1 MVIALPPATVPP
13 TAVIPTTAS
22 THSSPAPHGW
32 TTYTVK
38 DGDTLIGLAATF
50 RTTPRTLAAKNNI
63 SDARRLWTGAR
74 IQVPGRAG
82 STAKAAPRATSRA
95 AATHTV
101 ADGETLYGLAA
112 RFGTTV
118 PAIAKA
124 NGISPGSFIFP
135 GQKLRLSGSTAPAP
149 SPQRTS
155 KASAPSA
162 PGKASGAAYTVRSG
176 DTLLGIAGRHGRT
189 VASLVKA
196 NGLRG
201 TVIFPG
207 QRLTIPGATAHKTTP
222 KAAPKK
228 ALPNSFAGRTYPDK
242 IVRNAA
248 ANRDVLAGRAVPNR
262 AQTKALITATARRH
276 GVDPRLALAIS
287 MQESGWNQRQVSVAN
302 AVGMM
307 QVIPSGGEWAS
318 SLIGRKLDL
327 LNPQDNATAGVVML
341 RALTRASG
349 SEDLAIAGYYQGL
362 SSVQSR
368 GMFTDT
374 RSYVANVK
382 ALKGRM

>member
-38 DGDTLIGLAATF
+38 DGDTLFGLAATF
-50 RTTPRTLAAKNNI
+50 KTTPRALAAKNNI
-63 SDARRLWTGAR
+63 SDARRLWAGAT
-74 IQVPGRAG
+74 IQVPGKAG
-82 STAKAAPRATSRA
+82 STTKAAPRATARSA
-95 AATHTV
+95 ASHTV
-101 ADGETLYGLAA
+101 ANGETLYGIAA
-112 RFGTTV
+112 RYRTTV
-118 PAIAKA
+118 PALAKA
-124 NGISPGSFIFP
+124 NGISPSSFIFP
-135 GQKLRLSGSTAPAP
+135 GQQLRLTGSAATAP
-149 SPQRTS
+149 RGTS
-155 KASAPSA
+155 KPAPTA
-162 PGKASGAAYTVRSG
+162 KAGGAAYTVRSG
-176 DTLLGIAGRHGRT
+176 DTLLGIAGKHGRT

-207 QRLTIPGATAHKTTP
+207 QRLTIPGAATHKTAP
-222 KAAPKK
+222 KAAPKA
-228 ALPNSFAGRTYPDK
+228 ALPNTFAGRTYPDK
-242 IVRNAA
+242 VVRNAA
-248 ANRDVLAGRAVPNR
+248 RNRDILASRAVPSR

-287 MQESGWNQRQVSVAN
+287 MQESGWNQKQVSVAN

-327 LNPQDNATAGVVML
+327 LDPEDNATAGVVML

-349 SEDLAIAGYYQGL
+349 SEDVAIAGYYQGL

-368 GMFTDT
+368 GMYTDT
-374 RSYVANVK
+374 KHYVTTVK

>member
-13 TAVIPTTAS
+13 TAVIPTTVS

-50 RTTPRTLAAKNNI
+50 RTTTRTLAAKNGI
-63 SDARRLWTGAR
+63 HDARRLWAGST
-74 IQVPGRAG
+74 IQVPGHAT
-82 STAKAAPRATSRA
+82 STAKAAPRAAARP

-101 ADGETLYGLAA
+101 AAGETLYDIAA
-112 RFGTTV
+112 RYRTTV

-124 NGISPGSFIFP
+124 NGISPRSFIFP
-135 GQKLRLSGSTAPAP
+135 GQRLRVSATAAAGH
-149 SPQRTS
+149 SATTSAAKARTS
-155 KASAPSA
+155 TK
-162 PGKASGAAYTVRSG
+162 GAVTAYRVRPG
-176 DTLLGIAGRHGRT
+176 DTLIGISTTFHRT
-189 VASLVKA
+189 VAAIVKA

-201 TVIFPG
+201 TVIHAG
-207 QRLTIPGATAHKTTP
+207 QRLVIPGTAARKATP
-222 KAAPKK
+222 KAD
-228 ALPNSFAGRTYPDK
+228 LPNSFAGRTYPDK
-242 IVRNAA
+242 VVRNAA
-248 ANRDVLAGRAVPNR
+248 ANRTILAKRSVPTR
-262 AQTKALITATARRH
+262 SQTKALISATARRY
-276 GVDPRLALAIS
+276 GVDPKLALAIS

-307 QVIPSGGEWAS
+307 QVIPSGGDWAS
-318 SLIGRKLDL
+318 SLVGRKLDL
-327 LNPQDNATAGVVML
+327 LNAQDNATAGVVML
-341 RALTRASG
+341 KALTRASG
-349 SEDLAIAGYYQGL
+349 SEDVAIAGYYQGL

-374 RSYVANVK
+374 KQYVATVK